1 MITATN
7 RSYSGPEDDSEE
19 ESEFT
24 LTELKAK
31 ATEKARLKLEEK
43 LKNQDASKEE
53 TEEVSFVH
61 NFICLL
67 FLSVLWIWNP
77 DPLVS
82 VSLVYTL

>member
-53 TEEVSFVH
+53 TEEVIIVH
-61 NFICLL
+61 NFK
-67 FLSVLWIWNP
+67 FLSVLWIRIHSYP
-77 DPLVS
+77 FH
-82 VSLVYTL
+82 